1 MVHPNPCALR
11 CSACPWACSPRY
23 ACPPL
28 LLRYRRAVLH
38 NLRYDET
45 LAQFANASGVGTNA
59 DLFLTGSAA
68 QAARLAAAGAC
79 TAISFRTGESY
90 SRSSL

>member
-1 MVHPNPCALR
+1 MC
-11 CSACPWACSPRY
+11 
-23 ACPPL
+23 
-28 LLRYRRAVLH
+28 RRAVLH

-45 LAQFANASGVGTNA
+45 LAQFGNASGVGTNA

-79 TAISFRTGESY
+79 TAISFRTGAPRACVCVCVTRLPCGCEDGWVAGFPC
-90 SRSSL
+90 